1 VVSRS
6 AYLVDTSVLHRTHHD
21 AVRQRLAGIGTTRL
35 HICTIVALEVGY
47 SARHAAEHERV
58 LSLQRASYAWAHM
71 NADAEDRALELQ
83 GILATRNHHR
93 AARLPD
99 LLIAATAEIH
109 GLTVLHYDH
118 DFDLIADASGQRCDW
133 VVPRGSVD

>member
-1 VVSRS
+1 VVSHS
-6 AYLVDTSVLHRTHHD
+6 AFLVDTSVLHRVHHD
-21 AVRQRLAGIGTTRL
+21 AVRQRLVGTGTARL
-35 HICTIVALEVGY
+35 QICTIVALEVGY
-47 SARHAAEHERV
+47 SARQAAEHARV
-58 LSLQRASYAWAHM
+58 LGLQRASYAWAHM
-71 NADAEDRALELQ
+71 NADVEDRALEVQ

-118 DFDLIADASGQRCDW
+118 DFDLIADATGQPCDW